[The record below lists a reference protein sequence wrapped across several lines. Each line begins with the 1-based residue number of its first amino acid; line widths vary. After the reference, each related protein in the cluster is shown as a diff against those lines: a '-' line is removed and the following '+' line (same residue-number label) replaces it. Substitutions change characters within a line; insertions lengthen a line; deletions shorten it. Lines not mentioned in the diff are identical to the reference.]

1 MKMHIEMTEKE
12 MRYCGDLASILGLSG
27 LQQCRDYFGNYRGTM
42 ECPEK
47 YLEGLHE
54 ILYNKYYEASTSLV
68 AAMKA
73 AWNAVKS
80 FAGIR
85 KDMNALMEE
94 VMPLVKYSEENVF
107 LDIDKED

>member
-1 MKMHIEMTEKE
+1 MKLRIEMSEKE

-27 LQQCRDYFGNYRGTM
+27 LQQCRDYFGDYAGTM
-42 ECPEK
+42 EYPEK

-54 ILYNKYYEASTSLV
+54 ILYNKYYEASASLV

-85 KDMNALMEE
+85 NDMNALMAE
-94 VMPLVKYSEENVF
+94 VMPLVKYSEENIF
-107 LDIDKED
+107 LDKED

>member
-12 MRYCGDLASILGLSG
+12 MRYCGDLASILGLPG
-27 LQQCRDYFGNYRGTM
+27 FQQCRDYIGGYKGTM
-42 ECPEK
+42 EYPE
-47 YLEGLHE
+47 
-54 ILYNKYYEASTSLV
+54 IFYNKYYEASASLV
-68 AAMKA
+68 ATMKA

-80 FAGIR
+80 FAIR

-107 LDIDKED
+107 LDKED

>member
-1 MKMHIEMTEKE
+1 MKLRIEMSEKE

-42 ECPEK
+42 EYPEK

-54 ILYNKYYEASTSLV
+54 ILYNKYYEASASLV

-80 FAGIR
+80 LAGVR

-94 VMPLVKYSEENVF
+94 VMPLVKYDEENVF
-107 LDIDKED
+107 LYKEN

>member
-1 MKMHIEMTEKE
+1 MKLRIEMSEKE

-27 LQQCRDYFGNYRGTM
+27 LQQCRDYFGDYAGTM
-42 ECPEK
+42 EYPEK

-54 ILYNKYYEASTSLV
+54 ILYNKYYEASVSLV
-68 AAMKA
+68 A

-85 KDMNALMEE
+85 NDMNALMAE

-107 LDIDKED
+107 LDKED

>member
-1 MKMHIEMTEKE
+1 MKIRIEMSEKE

-27 LQQCRDYFGNYRGTM
+27 FQQCRDYFGNYSGTM
-42 ECPEK
+42 EYPEK

-54 ILYNKYYEASTSLV
+54 ILYNKYYEASASLV

-80 FAGIR
+80 LAGVR

-94 VMPLVKYSEENVF
+94 VMPLVKYDEENVF
-107 LDIDKED
+107 LSKED